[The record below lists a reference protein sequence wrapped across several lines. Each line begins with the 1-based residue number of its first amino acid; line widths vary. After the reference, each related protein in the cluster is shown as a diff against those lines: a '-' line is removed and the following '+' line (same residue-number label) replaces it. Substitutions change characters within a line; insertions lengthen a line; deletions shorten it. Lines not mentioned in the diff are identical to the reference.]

1 MWAGYVAGRVAGE
14 RCELAG
20 RGEDVIR
27 PTGKPGFE
35 FIEATIDDVTVT
47 GGNTPVVN
55 PGTEHWQRA
64 FELSRLV
71 F

>member
-1 MWAGYVAGRVAGE
+1 MRAGYVAGRVVGE

-35 FIEATIDDVTVT
+35 FVDARIDHGTVT
-47 GGNTPVVN
+47 AGNTALVN
-55 PGTEHWQRA
+55 PGTAHWQRA
-64 FELSRLV
+64 LELSRLV